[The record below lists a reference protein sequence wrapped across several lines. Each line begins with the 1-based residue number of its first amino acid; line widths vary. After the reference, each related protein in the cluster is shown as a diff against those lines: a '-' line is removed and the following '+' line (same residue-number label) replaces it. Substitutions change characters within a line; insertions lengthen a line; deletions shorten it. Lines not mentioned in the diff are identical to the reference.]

1 MREGPYELLLIGE
14 GDTAF
19 EERDLNGLPCVR
31 AEPNLEYH
39 VQVNVYRDSSGRFPA
54 KYIRFGLYVDG
65 NDVQYWKR
73 IDLSNEKLLP
83 SDPSEP
89 VRSRFWGF
97 KKNVND
103 IRSFVFSIPDT
114 SSKYTSGDHTI
125 SISSLGS
132 VKLVVYEAQV
142 SVGVYQN
149 QDGYYEAPSQQKIG
163 EGKFWQQA
171 SVTTAAGKKVNNDR
185 EKFAPL
191 PRWSNVSKEPLATLL
206 LRYHTSSMI
215 GFLEQHAH
223 RLVADSSSS
232 RKGPPVILDL
242 TGDDTEPE
250 QQLQQQQLLH
260 QEQEQGSNNS
270 STHIVDA
277 QVDHDRS
284 SPNSKR
290 QRLNE
295 TETSHVQE
303 EEGDEQATNRE
314 IPIDEQAT
322 IREIPIDE
330 QAADREIPIDE
341 EISYVV
347 RNKVVTVV
355 DFSTED

>member
-89 VRSRFWGF
+89 IRSRFWGF

-103 IRSFVFSIPDT
+103 IRSFVFSVPDT

-171 SVTTAAGKKVNNDR
+171 SVTTAAGNKVNNDR

-223 RLVADSSSS
+223 RLMADSSNNSYSNSSSS
-232 RKGPPVILDL
+232 RRGPPVILDL

-250 QQLQQQQLLH
+250 QQQQLH
-260 QEQEQGSNNS
+260 QEQEQ
-270 STHIVDA
+270 DA

-303 EEGDEQATNRE
+303 EEGDEQAT
-314 IPIDEQAT
+314 
-322 IREIPIDE
+322 
-330 QAADREIPIDE
+330 DREIPIDE